1 MRINIK
7 GTGMEITSAIG
18 DYLNKKLEHINKFVD
33 PADESA
39 LCDVELGKTTKH
51 HNKGDLFRAEINLH
65 IKGKN
70 LRAVSETEDL
80 YASIDE
86 VKDEMTRELLSSK
99 DRKVSLIKRGGAKI
113 KNVLKGIFTNE

>member
-1 MRINIK
+1 
-7 GTGMEITSAIG
+7 MEITSAIG
-18 DYLNKKLEHINKFVD
+18 DYLNKKLEHINKFID
-33 PADESA
+33 PNDESA
-39 LCDVELGKTTKH
+39 ICDIELGKTTKH

-70 LRAVSETEDL
+70 LRAVSETDDL

-86 VKDEMTRELLSSK
+86 IKDEMTRELLSNK

-113 KNVLKGIFTNE
+113 KNVLKGIFNKD